1 MAFGRGFDSPQLHQ
15 NNATLTCTT
24 STLASIKKCG
34 RSLNQRH
41 FEQQKT
47 ASTRDWEATGRWR
60 ANSRYPPER
69 QRKRVIY
76 RCNINDFCLHCCMSS
91 TPRRPMKHT
100 PVLIKASLE
109 RLGQRL
115 TTARKLRQMNQE
127 ELAHLSDVSLSTL
140 RALEDGADGVAL
152 GNVLKVLQGLNLMG
166 QLEDLLDP
174 SRDPEAVAFAVRKV
188 R

>member
-1 MAFGRGFDSPQLHQ
+1 
-15 NNATLTCTT
+15 
-24 STLASIKKCG
+24 
-34 RSLNQRH
+34 
-41 FEQQKT
+41 
-47 ASTRDWEATGRWR
+47 
-60 ANSRYPPER
+60 
-69 QRKRVIY
+69 
-76 RCNINDFCLHCCMSS
+76 
-91 TPRRPMKHT
+91 MKHT